1 MKKAKEKK
9 SAAPKWGTKEWL
21 VAYPWSQMDSKRRA
35 RVRKAIGE
43 EAWREIAEG
52 PHTCCLLAK
61 LEKVMDGNNVVLA
74 KKDQQAF
81 EKALCTVSEYEMVVY
96 DAAIASK
103 LAAAWKLAL

>member
-1 MKKAKEKK
+1 METKKEAT
-9 SAAPKWGTKEWL
+9 APKWGTKEWL
-21 VAYPWSQMDSKRRA
+21 VAYPWSQMDRKRRA

-43 EAWREIAEG
+43 EAWKEIAEG
-52 PHTCCLLAK
+52 PHTCCLLTK

-81 EKALCTVSEYEMVVY
+81 EKALCTVSRYEAVVY

-103 LAAAWKLAL
+103 LAAAWKLEI